1 MDRFEEMRVFA
12 AVVDAGS
19 FVGAAQPLEMSKPT
33 VSRQVADL
41 EARLGVRLLHR
52 TTRKLSLTP
61 EGEVFY
67 ARCKELL
74 ENVDEAEAEISA
86 RSGEARGL
94 LKVNVPVTFGL
105 LHLAPLW
112 PEFMELHPQV
122 TLDVTLADR
131 VVDLVEEGFDM
142 AVRIARL
149 PSSSLISRRIA
160 WTRMVLCASPG
171 YLRRRGAPTHP
182 TELSGHDVMAYSLL
196 STGETWEFTGPDSEA
211 VSVRVQPRMRTNSGD
226 TCRMAALRH
235 KGIVLQPSFL
245 VGPDLQAGT
254 LVELMP
260 EYRSFELGVYAVY
273 PSRKFVSPKVRL
285 LIDFLADAFRMQAW
299 PA

>member
-19 FVGAAQPLEMSKPT
+19 FVGAAQLLVMSKAA
-33 VSRQVADL
+33 VSRHVADL

-61 EGEVFY
+61 EGEVFH

-74 ENVDEAEAEISA
+74 ENVDEAEAEITS

-94 LKVNVPVTFGL
+94 LKVNVPFTFGL
-105 LHLAPLW
+105 LHLAHLW
-112 PEFMELHPQV
+112 PEFMELHPNV

-131 VVDLVEEGFDM
+131 MVDLVEEGFDM

-160 WTRMVLCASPG
+160 STRMVLCASPA
-171 YLRRRGAPTHP
+171 YLRQRGTPTHP
-182 TELSGHDVMAYSLL
+182 MELAGHDVIAYSLL
-196 STGETWEFTGPDSEA
+196 STGENWEFTGPDGA
-211 VSVRVQPRMRTNSGD
+211 VSVRVHPCMRTNSGD
-226 TCRMAALRH
+226 SCRVAALRH

-245 VGPDLQAGT
+245 VGPDLLAGT